1 MRYVGASTVPRQMN
15 HKEFFEIL
23 IGKPPLEIE
32 LEIEMKCREVE
43 QLPESVMKAYSFAL
57 VKENRLQ
64 DYLIIAAMQRIQETE
79 IKLMRYEMAEHH
91 RTKNLKQKKKYKA
104 KKTLLDRFKAMLSVF
119 R

>member
-1 MRYVGASTVPRQMN
+1 MRYVGASTLPRQMN

-79 IKLMRYEMAEHH
+79 IKLMRYEMQEHY
-91 RTKNLKQKKKYKA
+91 RTKNLKQKKKS
-104 KKTLLDRFKAMLSVF
+104 TFFNRFKAMLSVF

>member
-1 MRYVGASTVPRQMN
+1 MN
-15 HKEFFEIL
+15 HKEFFNIL
-23 IGKPPLEIE
+23 IGNPPLEVE

-64 DYLIIAAMQRIQETE
+64 DLLIMAAMKRIQDNE

-91 RTKNLKQKKKYKA
+91 RTKNLKQKKKKV
-104 KKTLLDRFKAMLSVF
+104 KKTTIFTRIKAMLGIVS
-119 R
+119 

>member
-1 MRYVGASTVPRQMN
+1 MN

-23 IGKPPLEIE
+23 IGKPPLEVE
-32 LEIEMKCREVE
+32 LEIEMKCREVDE
-43 QLPESVMKAYSFAL
+43 LPESIMKAYSFAL

-91 RTKNLKQKKKYKA
+91 RTKNIKQKKKYKA
-104 KKTLLDRFKAMLSVF
+104 KKTLLDRFKTMLSVF

>member
-1 MRYVGASTVPRQMN
+1 MN
-15 HKEFFEIL
+15 HKEFFDVL

-43 QLPESVMKAYSFAL
+43 QLPESIMKAYSFAL

-64 DYLIIAAMQRIQETE
+64 DYLIIAAMKRIQETE

-91 RTKNLKQKKKYKA
+91 RTKNLALQKKKRVK
-104 KKTLLDRFKAMLSVF
+104 KKTIIQKLKAMIGIIS
-119 R
+119 